1 MIGTNTRVQV
11 DKSTLGQATLLGL
24 FKDTGLNNSEYNN
37 LNSLFYTG

>member
-1 MIGTNTRVQV
+1 MKQV

-24 FKDTGLNNSEYNN
+24 FEDTGLNNAEYNN